1 MRNIVNNCCGRVGC
15 SCYKSIPVKNIA
27 DTSSKFFLRIKAA
40 DRPGVL
46 ANIAS
51 VLGNN
56 NVSIAQV
63 VQKSRK
69 EGIAELVI
77 ITDEVEESYFN
88 DAMAVFKGMSVISE
102 ISGVIRVY

>member
-1 MRNIVNNCCGRVGC
+1 MWI
-15 SCYKSIPVKNIA
+15 S
-27 DTSSKFFLRIKAA
+27 TSNYTCSKFFMRIQAA
-40 DRPGVL
+40 DRTGAL

-69 EGIAELVI
+69 DGVAELVI
-77 ITDEVEESYFN
+77 ITDEVEERHFN
-88 DAMAVFKGMSVISE
+88 DALVVFQGMSDVKE
-102 ISGVIRVY
+102 VSGVIRVY

>member
-1 MRNIVNNCCGRVGC
+1 MRIQ
-15 SCYKSIPVKNIA
+15 
-27 DTSSKFFLRIKAA
+27 AA
-40 DRPGVL
+40 DRTGAL

-69 EGIAELVI
+69 DGVAELVI
-77 ITDEVEESYFN
+77 ITDAVEERHFD
-88 DAMAVFKGMSVISE
+88 DALVVFQGMSDVKEVSV
-102 ISGVIRVY
+102 VIRVY